1 MNYWTQLSIEYANQ
15 KSYLDDLFQVYPLN
29 PELIRSIDEGKWK
42 KVETAYNQEDNEK
55 LFNAVLA
62 LDLFPIKDSY
72 VGFFRQDKSAIE
84 RNPKTIARICGMLR
98 QMGLD
103 KIRERSSQPKET
115 NRQMGQLFRNWLNK
129 GTLGVFPVNLKEFLA
144 NKENAILDGS
154 DKVLKDFAKEHLGYN
169 RNKGLDF
176 VARFNG
182 KYVIGEAK
190 FVSSEGGNQNKSF
203 DDADQTL
210 IAEMVGNAD
219 AVKIAILD
227 GVIYIKSKKKMYT
240 AITST
245 HSELNV
251 MSALVLRDFLY
262 QL

>member
-15 KSYLDDLFQVYPLN
+15 RSYLDDLFQVYPLT
-29 PELIRSIDEGKWK
+29 PELTRSIDDKKWK
-42 KVETAYNQEDNEK
+42 RVEEAFGQEDNEI
-55 LFNAVLA
+55 LFRAVLD

-72 VGFFRQDKSAIE
+72 VGFFRLDKSAIE
-84 RNPKTIARICGMLR
+84 RNPNTIARICGMLR

-103 KIRERSSQPKET
+103 KIYERSSQPKET
-115 NRQMGQLFRNWLNK
+115 NRQMGQLFRNWLRK
-129 GTLGVFPVNLKEFLA
+129 GTLGVFPVSLDEFSSTKNIA
-144 NKENAILDGS
+144 VLDGS
-154 DKVLKDFAKEHLGYN
+154 DKFLKTFAEKYLGYN
-169 RNKGLDF
+169 LNKGIDF
-176 VARFNG
+176 VGRFNG

-203 DDADQTL
+203 DDADRIL
-210 IAEMVGNAD
+210 MSNNVNAIK
-219 AVKIAILD
+219 VAILD

-240 AITST
+240 YTAITGT

-251 MSALVLRDFLY
+251 MSALVLREFLY

>member
-1 MNYWTQLSIEYANQ
+1 MNHWTKLSIEYANQ
-15 KSYLDDLFQVYPLN
+15 RSYLDDLFQVYPLT
-29 PELIRSIDEGKWK
+29 PELTREISHKKWER
-42 KVETAYNQEDNEK
+42 VESAFNQEDNEK
-55 LFNAVLA
+55 LFNAVLD

-103 KIRERSSQPKET
+103 KIYEKSSLPKET
-115 NRQMGQLFRNWLNK
+115 NRQMGPLFRNWLNK
-129 GTLGVFPVNLKEFLA
+129 GTLGVFPVSLDEFTST
-144 NKENAILDGS
+144 KENAVLDGS
-154 DKVLKDFAKEHLGYN
+154 DKVLKDFARENLN
-169 RNKGLDF
+169 FSRDKGLDF

-203 DDADQTL
+203 LDADRTL
-210 IAEMVGNAD
+210 STENTNATI
-219 AVKIAILD
+219 IAILD
-227 GVIYIKSKKKMYT
+227 GVLYIKSKKQMYK
-240 AITST
+240 ALTST
-245 HSELNV
+245 HLKFNV